1 VRLPVAPGIYDT
13 SNEQTAR
20 SMLERADD
28 ENHKKN
34 RDLEVSP
41 GRLILKSPDGTRWSI
56 TVDNSGVVAA
66 TAL

>member
-1 VRLPVAPGIYDT
+1 VRLPPATNSYDS

-20 SMLERADD
+20 ALLERADD

-56 TVDNSGVVAA
+56 TVDNAGVVAA